1 MLRWGGAPGEGGVPD
16 EDLVV
21 AVMGCWCGVVAPSS
35 TALSS
40 TTGSV
45 SWLLLE
51 LFSVLSTSRGDNI
64 ISRQHY
70 TRADVTNRF
79 SVLIY
84 KILADNRPLHIVVYR
99 EIGGIALAY
108 LRPVYGLYKAII
120 RPSSP
125 LC

>member
-1 MLRWGGAPGEGGVPD
+1 MPD

-51 LFSVLSTSRGDNI
+51 LFSFLSTSRGENI
-64 ISRQHY
+64 ISHQHY
-70 TRADVTNRF
+70 TSLDVTNKF

-84 KILADNRPLHIVVYR
+84 KIIADNRPLHIVVYQ
-99 EIGGIALAY
+99 EIGIIAVAY

-120 RPSSP
+120 RP
-125 LC
+125 LYGLYTAY